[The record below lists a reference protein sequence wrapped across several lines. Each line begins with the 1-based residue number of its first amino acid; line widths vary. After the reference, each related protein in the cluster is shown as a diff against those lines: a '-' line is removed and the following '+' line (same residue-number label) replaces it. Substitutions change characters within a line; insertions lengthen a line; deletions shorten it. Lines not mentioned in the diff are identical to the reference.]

1 MICVMKEL
9 PENVRQR
16 IILIAQDLFSHYGF
30 KKTTLSDIARSL
42 HMAKSSLY
50 HYFANKEDLFR
61 AVVEKEVGLLKKEMQ
76 QVLKHEDDPQKKIRS
91 YGILRMQAI
100 NRFANFYSTFR
111 DEYLEQYRF
120 IQKLRQSYDLYEIET
135 IKTILKEG
143 VDKGMF
149 VVRDLDTTAFTIVTA
164 LKGLEYPW
172 ALETDMVK
180 IIDAINNLCEI
191 FFHGIL
197 KK

>member
-1 MICVMKEL
+1 MKDL
-9 PENVRQR
+9 PENIRQR
-16 IILIAQDLFSHYGF
+16 IIVIAQDLFSRYGF
-30 KKTTLSDIARSL
+30 KKTTLSDIARGL

-50 HYFANKEDLFR
+50 HYFASKEDLFR
-61 AVVEKEVGLLKKEMQ
+61 TVVEKEVGLLKKEIQ
-76 QVLKHEDDPQKKIRS
+76 QALKREDDPLKKIRN
-91 YGILRMQAI
+91 YGVLRMQAI

-111 DEYLEQYRF
+111 DEYLEQYSF

-135 IKTILKEG
+135 IKSILKEG
-143 VDKGMF
+143 VDKNLF
-149 VVRDLDTTAFTIVTA
+149 IIRDLDTTAFTIVTA

-180 IIDAINNLCEI
+180 IIDTINNLCEI